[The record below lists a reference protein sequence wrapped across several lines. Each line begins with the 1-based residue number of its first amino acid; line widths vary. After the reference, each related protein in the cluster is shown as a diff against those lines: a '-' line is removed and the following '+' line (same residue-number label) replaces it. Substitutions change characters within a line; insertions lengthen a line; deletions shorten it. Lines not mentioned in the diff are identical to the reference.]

1 MHRISDCL
9 WYRPH
14 LFISDREF
22 DMAGRKA
29 GKKKGAGVAGPREF
43 ALNQWTVDTKGGL
56 IIYGESRKDKRLERV
71 ALLAPVG
78 VSSDKQIIGN
88 ELSGHKVVFEFLD
101 RSKKRMALDM
111 FVETSATAPVIA
123 ELVTKTKADTSN
135 ISKSENE
142 LMKSSIRYLI
152 YFKLI
157 CPRLCID
164 VIFDVT
170 TILIFVSNLD
180 VCIESL
186 LGKLRAIYAKNE
198 ESSSEEEEAS
208 SKPKKKKRKGQ
219 KEKKVFLD

>member
-1 MHRISDCL
+1 MDFS
-9 WYRPH
+9 YPRPE
-14 LFISDREF
+14 RTT
-22 DMAGRKA
+22 
-29 GKKKGAGVAGPREF
+29 
-43 ALNQWTVDTKGGL
+43 TV
-56 IIYGESRKDKRLERV
+56 ERV

-152 YFKLI
+152 YCKLI

-164 VIFDVT
+164 VIFDVA

-208 SKPKKKKRKGQ
+208 SKSKKKKRKGK